1 MDQTKFINAYIA
13 NLAEKLK
20 GVTLDT
26 IILTTQLTLANE
38 TIAELNAEIERL
50 NAKIVPEKSEEAE
63 VLQIGRAHV

>member
-63 VLQIGRAHV
+63 VLPLSDYK